1 MRPRIP
7 DVNNRSANKPCTQL
21 TKKKAVKIHNDLT
34 GENRVYCTTEVRQ
47 SIRSAAL
54 NAGWSGLTEV
64 EDRFILE
71 ATISV
76 KRKPDPAN
84 CESNLTGG
92 DVIQFPLK
100 GCHK

>member
-7 DVNNRSANKPCTQL
+7 DVNNRSVNKPCAQV

-47 SIRSAAL
+47 TIQRAAF
-54 NAGWSGLTEV
+54 NAGWSGLSEV

-71 ATISV
+71 ATICV
-76 KRKPDPAN
+76 KRKQDPAN
-84 CESNLTGG
+84 GESNLTGG